1 MSRLLAPEGIFTL
14 WLAVLDMALFITMGS
29 DKRRAQKGLRRVP
42 EARLFLLALL
52 GGALGGW
59 LGMYA
64 FRHKTKHKKFLLG
77 FPLLAAVQLAAW
89 VYLWSIA
96 AVPI

>member
-1 MSRLLAPEGIFTL
+1 MSRLLAPEGIFTV
-14 WLAVLDMALFITMGS
+14 WLAAMDVALFITMGS
-29 DKRRAQKGLRRVP
+29 DKRYAQKGMRRVP

-64 FRHKTKHKKFLLG
+64 FRHKTKHKKFVIV

>member
-1 MSRLLAPEGIFTL
+1 MRIVTPELIFTL
-14 WLAVLDMALFITMGS
+14 WLAAMDIALFITMGV
-29 DKRRAQKGLRRVP
+29 DKRCARRGERRVP

-64 FRHKTKHKKFLLG
+64 FRHKTKHLKFVVS
-77 FPLLAAVQLAAW
+77 FPALAVVQLAAAG
-89 VYLWSIA
+89 YLWNLAIMLL
-96 AVPI
+96 